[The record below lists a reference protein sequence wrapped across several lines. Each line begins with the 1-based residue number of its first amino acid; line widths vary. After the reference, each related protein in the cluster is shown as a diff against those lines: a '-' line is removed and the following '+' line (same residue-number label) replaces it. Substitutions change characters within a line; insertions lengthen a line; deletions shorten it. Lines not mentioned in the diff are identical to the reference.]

1 VAHEVLADGLG
12 WQNAAGNV
20 LGVYLHGLFEDA
32 NVIGALFG
40 RHAAVLDEVFDRL
53 ADSVAQ
59 AVLPGWL
66 SAQVDIRAAV
76 DEGQGDPQ

>member
-1 VAHEVLADGLG
+1 
-12 WQNAAGNV
+12 
-20 LGVYLHGLFEDA
+20 
-32 NVIGALFG
+32 VIGALFG
-40 RHAAVLDEVFDRL
+40 KHAAVLDEVFDRL